1 MHGVLEVEMGG
12 HRRKI
17 VGVVIHVMPDAA
29 LARAAVASAVMGDD
43 AEAVVQEEQH
53 LRIPVVGRK
62 RPAMAEDY
70 GLTRTPILVKYLGTV
85 FGGMVL
91 MIFTPLLQ

>member
-1 MHGVLEVEMGG
+1 
-12 HRRKI
+12 
-17 VGVVIHVMPDAA
+17 
-29 LARAAVASAVMGDD
+29 
-43 AEAVVQEEQH
+43 VVQEEQH

-62 RPAMAEDY
+62 RPAMAEDD